1 MEKKWKHLLLLFFII
16 LYLPT
21 TESLLSYGR
30 DFDSR
35 KIVSLSALS
44 RKTESLC
51 SAVPDASSE
60 SIHPRKGKRFKPA
73 KRKIR
78 YMFREAKDKEKAG
91 QWNEAV
97 ELFRKILCRD
107 PSDSHTH
114 LALARLEAKREQAS
128 TKQNGGGGI
137 ARTAFEEGS
146 RKCPNSV
153 HIWQAW
159 AQFEAESCQDIVRA
173 RELFNKA
180 LEIEENNP
188 YVCHSFGL
196 MEKRRGN
203 TTLAKQLWKQ
213 GIKKQPTAALVCSLA
228 DILIEDNKLREAREL
243 YQKHL
248 TKVKSE
254 RQVTEIYLASAWL
267 EEKYFRNFKNAKDL
281 IELALNKSPHNSRA
295 HVALARLEGRHNR
308 RRNESGKIAARQRLS
323 KAVQSIESIENEN
336 STDGRLFNALAN
348 VEVKLRKFQEAKK
361 VLKKGIARFPD
372 DVSLLNAAGKV
383 EERLGNMTQAREM
396 YNLSISR
403 QPSAP
408 AHVALAMIELRHPD
422 VKPFNYTL
430 ARNHFE
436 RALLLDPRHGPAYNA
451 FGNMEFRRGN
461 LTEARDIYRRGVQ
474 AECSDSASVYHGLA
488 KIELSMGNVDLAR
501 EILLM
506 GLKRV
511 EAQGRTMDSTR
522 HERAVFLVHTLG
534 MLELNS
540 NRVVEASRV
549 FNEGMLKY
557 ARCSQLMLGAAL
569 CATKLGSM
577 EKARILFN
585 TAVKAD
591 KRHAQAWHAWG
602 MMEQR
607 AGNITFSKTL
617 FEAGIKNR
625 PNYGA
630 LWHAYGV
637 LEGRM
642 DQLHHARSIFRGG
655 LEKCP
660 DFVPLYHGLAG
671 IEMKDGNL
679 KEAKKVIGEALTIDK
694 TCGSSW
700 LVAAQ
705 IEKQQ
710 GNQGLVGL
718 ILRRGIECAPAEA
731 PLYRELGEYL
741 VQKGKINEARQ
752 VLEKG
757 LELNPLHAPL
767 YHSLAELEA
776 RIFNLEGLAKLNK
789 RAAKIYNTNALISS
803 PSTAEAWGSKLRM
816 GTSRE
821 VPDGLSALAEKVGHC
836 DITPEKNDNVAS
848 IETPLESM
856 SDMEDQFVQEQFQDD
871 PLMSVD
877 ETL

>member
-1 MEKKWKHLLLLFFII
+1 MIA
-16 LYLPT
+16 
-21 TESLLSYGR
+21 
-30 DFDSR
+30 
-35 KIVSLSALS
+35 SLSTSS
-44 RKTESLC
+44 RKTPALS
-51 SAVPDASSE
+51 SAVSANSDASSE
-60 SIHPRKGKRFKPA
+60 SIHSREKKAFKPV
-73 KRKIR
+73 KRKIY
-78 YMFREAKDKEKAG
+78 YMFRKAKDKEKAG
-91 QWNEAV
+91 QWKEAIK
-97 ELFRKILCRD
+97 LFRKILYLD

-114 LALARLEAKREQAS
+114 LALARLEAKREHAS
-128 TKQNGGGGI
+128 TKKNGGGHA
-137 ARTAFEEGS
+137 ARNAFQDGS
-146 RKCPNSV
+146 QKCPNSV

-159 AQFEAESCQDIVRA
+159 AQFEAQSCHDIARA

-180 LEIEENNP
+180 LEIEDSNP

-203 TTLAKQLWKQ
+203 TALAKKLWEQ
-213 GIKKQPTAALVCSLA
+213 GLKKQPTAALVCSFA
-228 DILIEDNKLREAREL
+228 DLLIEDNKLREAREV
-243 YQKHL
+243 YQRYL
-248 TKVKSE
+248 TEVKSE
-254 RQVTEIYLASAWL
+254 RQMTEIYLASAWL
-267 EEKYFRNFKNAKDL
+267 EEKFFRNFKNAKDL
-281 IELALNKSPHNSRA
+281 IELALSKNPHNSRA

-308 RRNESGKIAARQRLS
+308 RRNESGKIATRKRLT
-323 KAVQSIESIENEN
+323 KAVQNIENDDEDE
-336 STDGRLFNALAN
+336 SSKDGRLFNALAN
-348 VEVKLRKFQEAKK
+348 VEVKLRKFAEAKQ
-361 VLKKGIARFPD
+361 VLERGIERFPE

-383 EERLGNMTQAREM
+383 EERLGNMTQARKM

-408 AHVALAMIELRHPD
+408 AHVALAMMELRHPE
-422 VKPFNYTL
+422 VKPYNYTL
-430 ARNHFE
+430 VTTHFE
-436 RALLLDPRHGPAYNA
+436 RALLLDSRHGPAYNA
-451 FGNMEFRRGN
+451 YGNMQFRRGN
-461 LTEARDIYRRGVQ
+461 LTEARYIYRRGVQ
-474 AECSDSASVYHGLA
+474 AECSDPASVYHGLA

-540 NRVVEASRV
+540 NRIVEASRV
-549 FNEGMLKY
+549 FSEGMVKY
-557 ARCSQLMLGAAL
+557 PRCSQLMLGAAL
-569 CATKLGSM
+569 CATKLGSTD
-577 EKARILFN
+577 KARILFN

-602 MMEQR
+602 MMESR
-607 AGNITFSKTL
+607 AGNISITKTL

-625 PNYGA
+625 PTYGA

-642 DQLHHARSIFRGG
+642 DQVEHARSLFRAG

-660 DFVPLYHGLAG
+660 DYIPLHLGLAG

-694 TCGSSW
+694 TRGSSW
-700 LVAAQ
+700 LAAAQ

-731 PLYRELGEYL
+731 ALYRELGEHL

-776 RIFNLEGLAKLNK
+776 RIFNLEGLAKLNE
-789 RAAKIYNTNALISS
+789 RAAKIYNTNALIPS
-803 PSTAEAWGSKLRM
+803 PSTAEAWGNKLRM
-816 GTSRE
+816 GKSRE
-821 VPDGLSALAEKVGHC
+821 VPNGLSALAEKVGHS
-836 DITPEKNDNVAS
+836 DITPEKIDEAAS
-848 IETPLESM
+848 SATPLDSM
-856 SDMEDQFVQEQFQDD
+856 SDMEDQFVQELFQDD
-871 PLMSVD
+871 LD
-877 ETL
+877 DAT